1 MGSLRDVEQVREQ
14 DAVLLPF
21 LVAGPLAKDL
31 LPPVL
36 YILGMSR
43 AMVEPATFHT
53 SDRHFYH
60 GIIAVINR
68 GVITGDLQKVLC

>member
-14 DAVLLPF
+14 DAVQLPF

-31 LPPVL
+31 LALVL

-43 AMVEPATFHT
+43 AMIEPATLT
-53 SDRHFYH
+53 
-60 GIIAVINR
+60 
-68 GVITGDLQKVLC
+68 LQTDAFTTELSR